1 MTQKLLIGRRSCL
14 RFIDV
19 ILKLGFKLNIND
31 ILNAESIKHVVQE
44 YRLRKG
50 AWIEK
55 YVVMEQEPD
64 YIFVVNKE
72 RIKVLTDQ
80 LE

>member
-1 MTQKLLIGRRSCL
+1 MPH
-14 RFIDV
+14 
-19 ILKLGFKLNIND
+19 ND

-64 YIFVVNKE
+64 YIFVVNRE